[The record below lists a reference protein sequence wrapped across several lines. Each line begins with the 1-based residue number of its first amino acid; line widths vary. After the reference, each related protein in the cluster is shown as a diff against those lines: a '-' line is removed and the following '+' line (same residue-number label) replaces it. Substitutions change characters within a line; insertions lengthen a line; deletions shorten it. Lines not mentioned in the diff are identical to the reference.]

1 MFRSGAAGILADAS
15 TTLTSTTDSSTPPSP
30 SPSPTAPALPQLDL
44 RIPTS
49 AQEVSDTTKQAAGWF
64 DSHWQEWLASGVRI
78 VFIIVLA
85 LVLRAVVRK
94 LITQLIARMIKPG
107 EGDEEPGRFGGLLA
121 NTGVVNPERRQQ
133 RSEAIG
139 SVLRSVASFT
149 ILGTAALMVLAALGV
164 NLAPLLASAGVAGV
178 AIGFGARNLVTDFL
192 SGVFMIM
199 EDQYGVG
206 DEIDT
211 GVATGTVLEVGLRV
225 TKLRGAN
232 GEIWYIRNGEV
243 KRIANMSQGWS
254 TASVDVQIGYKED
267 LLRVEALI
275 QETAEALAKEAPYD
289 ELVWAPMSILG
300 VESVAA
306 DSVVLRVEARTAPGR
321 SLTVARALRQRLKTA
336 FDLAGIKVKEEVTP
350 AGAAAAAAAG
360 PVAAGVVLATAP
372 MGTEAAA
379 PSALADPASPRYLAT
394 APIPAPV
401 RPAEDVTKSP

>member
-1 MFRSGAAGILADAS
+1 MFRSGATGPADAS
-15 TTLTSTTDSSTPPSP
+15 STLTTPTPA
-30 SPSPTAPALPQLDL
+30 PSPTAPQLPQLDL

-49 AQEVSDTTKQAAGWF
+49 AQEVSDTTKQAASWF
-64 DSHWQEWLASGVRI
+64 DTHWQGWLAGGVRI
-78 VFIIVLA
+78 VFIVLLA

-94 LITQLIARMIKPG
+94 LITQLIARMARSH
-107 EGDEEPGRFGGLLA
+107 EHQEESRLGGLLA

-149 ILGTAALMVLAALGV
+149 ILGTAALMVLSALGV

-254 TASVDVQIGYKED
+254 TASVDVQVGYKED
-267 LLRVEALI
+267 LLRVEDLI
-275 QETAEALAKEAPYD
+275 REAAESLSKEAPYD
-289 ELVWAPMSILG
+289 ELIWAPVSILG
-300 VESVAA
+300 LESVAA
-306 DSVVLRVEARTAPGR
+306 DSVMVRIEARTAPGK
-321 SLTVARALRQRLKTA
+321 SSVVSRALRQRLKTA
-336 FDLAGIKVKEEVTP
+336 FDQAGIKVKEETP
-350 AGAAAAAAAG
+350 TAAAAAAA
-360 PVAAGVVLATAP
+360 AAAAVPPATGVVIAP
-372 MGTEAAA
+372 ASEPAP
-379 PSALADPASPRYLAT
+379 PSALSDPNSARFKA
-394 APIPAPV
+394 AEAIPMP
-401 RPAEDVTKSP
+401 KSGD

>member
-1 MFRSGAAGILADAS
+1 M
-15 TTLTSTTDSSTPPSP
+15 
-30 SPSPTAPALPQLDL
+30 

-49 AQEVSDTTKQAAGWF
+49 AQEVTDTTKQAASWF
-64 DSHWQEWLASGVRI
+64 DTHWQGWLAGGVRI
-78 VFIIVLA
+78 VFIVVLA
-85 LVLRAVVRK
+85 FVLRAVVRK
-94 LITQLIARMIKPG
+94 LITQLITRMARSH
-107 EGDEEPGRFGGLLA
+107 ESQEESRLGGLLA

-149 ILGTAALMVLAALGV
+149 IMGTAALMVLSALGV

-225 TKLRGAN
+225 TKLRGTN

-267 LLRVEALI
+267 LPRVEGLI
-275 QETAEALAKEAPYD
+275 QEAAEALSKEAPYD
-289 ELVWAPMSILG
+289 ELLWAPVSVLG

-306 DSVVLRVEARTAPGR
+306 DSVMVRIEARTAPGK
-321 SLTVARALRQRLKTA
+321 SSVVARALRQRLKAA
-336 FDLAGIKVKEEVTP
+336 FDLAGVKVKEETP
-350 AGAAAAAAAG
+350 TAAAAAAA
-360 PVAAGVVLATAP
+360 AAAASVTATAAP
-372 MGTEAAA
+372 AVTDQAP
-379 PSALADPASPRYLAT
+379 PSALADPASPRFKAT
-394 APIPAPV
+394 EPIPLP
-401 RPAEDVTKSP
+401 RPEQTP

>member
-1 MFRSGAAGILADAS
+1 MFRSGAAGLLADAS
-15 TTLTSTTDSSTPPSP
+15 VATPASTPA
-30 SPSPTAPALPQLDL
+30 PSPTPTAPELPDL

-49 AQEVSDTTKQAAGWF
+49 AQEVSDTTRQAAGWF
-64 DSHWQEWLASGVRI
+64 DSHWQDWLASGIRI

-85 LVLRAVVRK
+85 LVLRAMVRK
-94 LITQLIARMIKPG
+94 VITQLITRMIRPG
-107 EGDEEPGRFGGLLA
+107 ESEEEPSRLGGLLA

-133 RSEAIG
+133 RAEAIG

-149 ILGTAALMVLAALGV
+149 ILGTAALMVLSALGM

-211 GVATGTVLEVGLRV
+211 GVASGTVLEVGLRV
-225 TKLRGAN
+225 TKLRGAG

-254 TASVDVQIGYKED
+254 TASVDVQVGYKED
-267 LLRVEALI
+267 LERVEALI
-275 QETAEALAKEAPYD
+275 GETAEAMAKEAPYD
-289 ELVWAPMSILG
+289 ELVWAPFKILG

-306 DSVVLRVEARTAPGR
+306 DSVVLRIEARTAPGK
-321 SLTVARALRQRLKTA
+321 SLSVARALRQRVKRVL
-336 FDLAGIKVKEEVTP
+336 DEAGIKVKEEVP
-350 AGAAAAAAAG
+350 APVAGTATGTAAAMVLTTAAAI
-360 PVAAGVVLATAP
+360 PAP
-372 MGTEAAA
+372 GTDPAP
-379 PSALADPASPRYLAT
+379 PSALSDPSSAGYKAAT
-394 APIPAPV
+394 PIPAPV
-401 RPAEDVTKSP
+401 RPADDTTKAP

>member
-1 MFRSGAAGILADAS
+1 MFSSGATGLSDA
-15 TTLTSTTDSSTPPSP
+15 SSTPTAPTP
-30 SPSPTAPALPQLDL
+30 APSPTAQLPNLDL

-49 AQEVSDTTKQAAGWF
+49 AQEVSDTTKQAASWF
-64 DSHWQEWLASGVRI
+64 DTHWQGWLASGLRI
-78 VFIIVLA
+78 VFIVVLA

-94 LITQLIARMIKPG
+94 LISQLIGRMARTA
-107 EGDEEPGRFGGLLA
+107 EHQEESRLGGLLA

-139 SVLRSVASFT
+139 SVLRSVASFS
-149 ILGTAALMVLAALGV
+149 ILGTAALMVLSALGV

-243 KRIANMSQGWS
+243 KRIANMSQGWA

-267 LLRVEALI
+267 LLRAEDLI
-275 QETAEALAKEAPYD
+275 LQTAEELAKEAPYD
-289 ELVWAPMSILG
+289 ELVWAPVSILG

-306 DSVVLRVEARTAPGR
+306 DSVMVRIEARTAPGK
-321 SLTVARALRQRLKTA
+321 SAVVSRALRQRLKVA
-336 FDLAGIKVKEEVTP
+336 FDRAGIKVKEEPLTA
-350 AGAAAAAAAG
+350 AGAAAAAAG
-360 PVAAGVVLATAP
+360 AATGVVIAP
-372 MGTEAAA
+372 TPVPAAEQAA
-379 PSALADPASPRYLAT
+379 PSALSDPNSARFKAT
-394 APIPAPV
+394 EPIPAPK
-401 RPAEDVTKSP
+401 PEP

>member
-1 MFRSGAAGILADAS
+1 MFRSGATGLADAS
-15 TTLTSTTDSSTPPSP
+15 PALTSPATPSP
-30 SPSPTAPALPQLDL
+30 NPTAPPLPQLDL

-49 AQEVSDTTKQAAGWF
+49 TQEVSDTTKQAASWL
-64 DSHWQEWLASGVRI
+64 DTHWQEWLASGVRI

-94 LITQLIARMIKPG
+94 LITQLIARMARSHESHDDPSRI
-107 EGDEEPGRFGGLLA
+107 GGLLA
-121 NTGVVNPERRQQ
+121 NTGVVNTERRQQ

-225 TKLRGAN
+225 TKLRGAG

-254 TASVDVQIGYKED
+254 TATVDVQVGYKED
-267 LLRVEALI
+267 LVRAEDLI
-275 QETAEALAKEAPYD
+275 LETAEALAKETPYD
-289 ELVWAPMSILG
+289 ELVWEPVKILG

-306 DSVVLRVEARTAPGR
+306 DSVMMRVEARTAPGKAPV
-321 SLTVARALRQRLKTA
+321 VARALRQRLKSA
-336 FDLAGIKVKEEVTP
+336 FDVAGIKVKEE
-350 AGAAAAAAAG
+350 
-360 PVAAGVVLATAP
+360 ATAT
-372 MGTEAAA
+372 GVSFALAAD
-379 PSALADPASPRYLAT
+379 PSPPSSLADPTSARYRAT
-394 APIPAPV
+394 EPIPLPKPASDDLT
-401 RPAEDVTKSP
+401 RP